1 MRTILQKIMFILLA
15 LALVA
20 ACTKDEPA
28 TSTPDEKPDTE
39 NPGTDDPNDEPN
51 DDPNDEPSSLP
62 DVEWE
67 IVEVTDTTI
76 SITMTP
82 ENVDEV
88 KWLVVDASEPEPD
101 YDTVFSEGEAAD
113 AKATAT
119 YTATGLQPETK
130 YNVAVAARASS
141 ETKIFIQTATT
152 LAGSEVVMPEVTVT
166 LREGAATESSLSFF
180 INSQEAE
187 VLKWVC
193 IEDGSREVTAEQVL
207 KNGTDA
213 EVNVESEVVVSD
225 LKENT
230 AYAIYAAATCN
241 IEGFVPV
248 LAEKLVVKTLEPEP
262 VGYNLAEGTT
272 AVATKNSST
281 LDNYFIVFQNNDS
294 GYTLRADF
302 YAAAGGDYLP
312 SGEYVLGS
320 SAAEGALHQNYT
332 RFMFTPTDSQ
342 MTPFASGSIE
352 VEATPNEETREVM
365 YAIEGLLYFE
375 NGDFVTLTY
384 NGAIEGIMLPEP
396 LPDNPDMPEVPDN
409 ATIFTPDPE
418 ESEPVRYHTSVA
430 GEYYIKFFDS
440 NWNELA
446 IDLML
451 DPAICN
457 DGKAPLPDGRYT
469 MADGTIDSY
478 SYLTLY
484 NPYFSENF
492 TEAELVVSS
501 NGEEFDITLLGTA
514 GSGSSARVVYMH
526 YVGKIKDMVK
536 E

>member
-1 MRTILQKIMFILLA
+1 MRTILQKIMFIPLA

-88 KWLVVDASEPEPD
+88 KWLVVEAGDTTPD
-101 YDTVFSEGEAAD
+101 YDTVFAEGEAAD

-248 LAEKLVVKTLEPEP
+248 LAEKLVVKTIEPEP

-281 LDNYFIVFQNNDS
+281 LDNYFIVFQNEDS

-396 LPDNPDMPEVPDN
+396 TPEIPDVPEG
-409 ATIFTPDPE
+409 ATVFTPDIE
-418 ESEPVRYHTSVA
+418 VKQPVRLHTPSLVP
-430 GEYYIKFFDS
+430 GEYYIKFYDS
-440 NWNELA
+440 NWNELVLD
-446 IDLML
+446 IML

-457 DGKAPLPDGRYT
+457 DGNDALPAGRYT
-469 MADGTIDSY
+469 MEDGTIDNY
-478 SYLTLY
+478 SNVALY

-492 TEAELVVSS
+492 TEAELVVSVE
-501 NGEEFDITLLGTA
+501 GLEYELTFIGTA
-514 GSGSSARVVYMH
+514 GSGSTAKTFYMH
-526 YVGKIKDMVK
+526 YKGEIQDMVK